1 MTSTGRG
8 FAALLDSFGAIDG
21 FMLPI
26 AAAAGLACTAGLTAA
41 VIHYRGLC
49 RQWRDEHRNLSS
61 LVENLSEGIY
71 RSSLD
76 GRQLSANRALVKLNG
91 YETEAELL
99 AAVKNIGSEWYVDPK
114 RRDEFREILQRDGY
128 VEDFVSEIY
137 RHKTR
142 ERIWITESA
151 RIVHHRRNGRAL
163 YYEGSVREITE
174 TVTRL
179 RLEEQFQKLTSNLP
193 GGLFQIVRGRSFDIA
208 VNYLSEGFQNL
219 LEVPIE
225 EHIAGRELFSRFVKP
240 EDRKAYFS
248 AFRASYDTM
257 EPLDHEFRITTATG
271 KEKWLRISAKPERLD
286 DGQVSWYG
294 YVSDIS
300 LRKRQALEIE
310 ELAFYDPLT
319 KLPNRRLLTERIARS
334 AKICRRTRMPSALFF
349 IDLDNFKSLNDTQ
362 GHGIGDEY
370 LVEISSRLRHC
381 VRDSDTVARMG
392 GDEFVVILDGL
403 GDSDA
408 EAASKA
414 IMAGNKMLAALR
426 RPFERG
432 ELRHSSSA
440 SMGVVVFSGHERDGD
455 DLLKRADIAMYQ
467 AKGAGRDGL
476 ALFDEN
482 WMDGEKERFTLLEDF
497 RRALEDETL
506 ELQFQPQVDRE
517 GRVAG
522 AEGLLRWRHPRLGM
536 VPPDRFIAL
545 AEQAGLMHQLCR
557 FVLASG
563 VRTLARWQRH
573 PETADLGLSL
583 NVSVQSFSGPQFMP
597 FLESLL
603 ADHAIDASRLTIE
616 FTEHVMATDQALV
629 ASRMKTLKSA
639 GLRFS
644 LDDFGTGYSSLARLK
659 SLPFDEVKIDGSFV
673 RDIETSDGDRALVR
687 TILAMANTLG
697 LDAVAEHVETRSQ
710 EAFLYAFGCDLF
722 QGYLYAPACREEVFL
737 EAARARAT
745 AGNAVEPL
753 RLEA

>member
-1 MTSTGRG
+1 M
-8 FAALLDSFGAIDG
+8 LENLGAIDG
-21 FMLPI
+21 FMLPATTVAI
-26 AAAAGLACTAGLTAA
+26 AACLAGLSAA
-41 VIHYRGLC
+41 VIHYRGQC
-49 RQWRDEHRNLSS
+49 RQWRDKHRNLSS

-76 GRQLSANRALVKLNG
+76 GRQLNANRALVKLNG

-99 AAVKNIGSEWYVDPK
+99 AAVKNIASEWYVDPK

-151 RIVHHRRNGRAL
+151 RIFHHRRTGRPL

-193 GGLFQIVRGRSFDIA
+193 GGLFQIVRGASFDIT
-208 VNYLSEGFQNL
+208 VNYLSDGFENL

-225 EHIAGRELFSRFVKP
+225 EITSGRQLLARFVNP
-240 EDRKAYFS
+240 DDRKAYFS
-248 AFRASYDTM
+248 AFRTSYDTM

-271 KEKWLRISAKPERLD
+271 KEKWLRMSAKPERLN
-286 DGQVSWYG
+286 DGQVSWHG

-300 LRKRQALEIE
+300 VRKRQALEIE

-319 KLPNRRLLTERIARS
+319 KLPNRRLLAERIARS
-334 AKICRRTRMPSALFF
+334 AKACRHTGKPGALFF

-362 GHGIGDEY
+362 GHDIGDEY
-370 LVEISSRLRHC
+370 LVEISSRLRQC
-381 VRDSDTVARMG
+381 VRGTDTVARMG

-403 GDSDA
+403 GDS
-408 EAASKA
+408 EAAATSQA
-414 IMAGNKMLAALR
+414 IMAGNKMLSALR

-440 SMGVVVFSGHERDGD
+440 SIGVVVFGGHEKGGDG
-455 DLLKRADIAMYQ
+455 LLKRADIAMYQ

-476 ALFDEN
+476 ALFDES
-482 WMDGEKERFTLLEDF
+482 WMDGEEERFTLLEDF

-517 GRVAG
+517 GRING

-536 VPPDRFIAL
+536 VSPDRFIAL
-545 AEQAGLMHQLCR
+545 AEQAGLMHQVCR

-563 VRTLARWQRH
+563 VKTLAGWQRH
-573 PETADLGLSL
+573 PETADLTLSL
-583 NVSVQSFSGPQFMP
+583 NVSVQSFAGPQFMP
-597 FLESLL
+597 FLEKLL

-616 FTEHVMATDQALV
+616 FTEHVMATDQALL
-629 ASRMKTLKSA
+629 ASRMTALKRI

-659 SLPFDEVKIDGSFV
+659 TLPFDEVKIDGSFV
-673 RDIETSDGDRALVR
+673 RDIESSDGDRALVR

-697 LDAVAEHVETRSQ
+697 LDAVAEHVETRCQ
-710 EAFLYAFGCDLF
+710 EAFLYAFGCELF
-722 QGYLYAPACREEVFL
+722 QGYLYAPACSEEAFL
-737 EAARARAT
+737 AAARARPT
-745 AGNAVEPL
+745 AGTDIEPL
-753 RLEA
+753 RANA

>member
-1 MTSTGRG
+1 MLENFS
-8 FAALLDSFGAIDG
+8 AIEG
-21 FMLPI
+21 FMLPAATAG
-26 AAAAGLACTAGLTAA
+26 AAACLAGLTAA
-41 VIHYRGLC
+41 VIHYRGRC

-99 AAVKNIGSEWYVDPK
+99 AAVKNIASEWYVDPK

-151 RIVHHRRNGRAL
+151 RIVHHRRTGRPL

-193 GGLFQIVRGRSFDIA
+193 GGLFQIVRGRSFDIT
-208 VNYLSEGFQNL
+208 VNYLSDGFENL

-225 EHIAGRELFSRFVKP
+225 EITAGRQLFARFVNP
-240 EDRKAYFS
+240 DDRKAYFG
-248 AFRASYDTM
+248 AFRTSYDTM

-271 KEKWLRISAKPERLD
+271 KEKWLRMSAKPERLN
-286 DGQVSWYG
+286 DGQVSWHG

-319 KLPNRRLLTERIARS
+319 KLPNRRLLAERIARS
-334 AKICRRTRMPSALFF
+334 AKTCRRTRKPGALFF

-362 GHGIGDEY
+362 GHDIGDDY
-370 LVEISSRLRHC
+370 LVEISSRLRQC
-381 VRDSDTVARMG
+381 VRETDTVARMG

-403 GDSDA
+403 GDS
-408 EAASKA
+408 EAAAASQA
-414 IMAGNKMLAALR
+414 IIAGNKMLSALR

-440 SMGVVVFSGHERDGD
+440 SMGVVVFGEHDTAGD

-476 ALFDEN
+476 ALFDER
-482 WMDGEKERFTLLEDF
+482 WMNGEQERFTLLEDF
-497 RRALEDETL
+497 RRALEEKTL
-506 ELQFQPQVDRE
+506 ELQFQPQIDRE

-545 AEQAGLMHQLCR
+545 AEQAGLTHQLCR

-563 VRTLARWQRH
+563 VKTLAGWQQN
-573 PETADLGLSL
+573 PETAGLGLSL
-583 NVSVQSFSGPQFMP
+583 NVSVQSFSGPQFVS
-597 FLESLL
+597 FLENLL
-603 ADHAIDASRLTIE
+603 EEHAIEASRLTIE
-616 FTEHVMATDQALV
+616 FTEHVMATDQTLV
-629 ASRMKTLKSA
+629 ANRMNALKSS

-644 LDDFGTGYSSLARLK
+644 LDDFGIGYSSLARLK

-673 RDIETSDGDRALVR
+673 RDIENSDGDRALVR

-722 QGYLYAPACREEVFL
+722 QGYLYAAAMPETAFL
-737 EAARARAT
+737 EFARAPETAASVDDALRAQ
-745 AGNAVEPL
+745 A
-753 RLEA
+753 

>member
-1 MTSTGRG
+1 MLEHLSTLDSIVVPAAILFGVACLAGLIAAVVHGRG
-8 FAALLDSFGAIDG
+8 QSR
-21 FMLPI
+21 
-26 AAAAGLACTAGLTAA
+26 
-41 VIHYRGLC
+41 H
-49 RQWRDEHRNLSS
+49 WRDEHRNLSE

-76 GRQLSANRALVKLNG
+76 GRQMSANRALVKLNG
-91 YETEAELL
+91 YDTEAELL
-99 AAVKNIGSEWYVDPK
+99 ASVKDIAVEWYVDPK
-114 RRDEFREILQRDGY
+114 RRDEFRDILQRDGY

-151 RIVHHRRNGRAL
+151 RIVHHRRTGRPL

-193 GGLFQIVRGRSFDIA
+193 GGLFQMVRGRSFDIA

-219 LEVPIE
+219 LEIPIE
-225 EHIAGRELFSRFVKP
+225 RHIAGRELFSRFVNP

-271 KEKWLRISAKPERLD
+271 REKWLRINAKPERLN
-286 DGQVSWYG
+286 DGRVSWHG

-334 AKICRRTRMPSALFF
+334 TKSCRRTHRPGALFF

-362 GHGIGDEY
+362 GHDIGDEY
-370 LVEISSRLRHC
+370 LVEISSRLRQC
-381 VRDSDTVARMG
+381 VRETGTVARMG

-403 GDSDA
+403 GDSEA

-414 IMAGNKMLAALR
+414 IMAGNKMLSALR

-440 SMGVVVFSGHERDGD
+440 SIGVVVFGGHERDGD

-476 ALFDEN
+476 ALFDES
-482 WMDGEKERFTLLEDF
+482 WMDGEEERFTLLEDF

-506 ELQFQPQVDRE
+506 ELQFQPQIDRA

-545 AEQAGLMHQLCR
+545 AEQAGLMHQVCR
-557 FVLASG
+557 FVLTSG
-563 VRTLARWQRH
+563 VKTLAGWQRH

-583 NVSVQSFSGPQFMP
+583 NVSVQSFAGPQFMP
-597 FLESLL
+597 FLETLL
-603 ADHAIDASRLTIE
+603 TDHAIDASRLTIE
-616 FTEHVMATDQALV
+616 FTEHVMATDQALL
-629 ASRMKTLKSA
+629 ASRMTALKRT

-673 RDIETSDGDRALVR
+673 RDIESSDGDRALVR

-710 EAFLYAFGCDLF
+710 EAFLYAFGCELF
-722 QGYLYAPACREEVFL
+722 QGYLYAAAMPETAFL
-737 EAARARAT
+737 EFARAPETAASVDDALRAQ
-745 AGNAVEPL
+745 A
-753 RLEA
+753 